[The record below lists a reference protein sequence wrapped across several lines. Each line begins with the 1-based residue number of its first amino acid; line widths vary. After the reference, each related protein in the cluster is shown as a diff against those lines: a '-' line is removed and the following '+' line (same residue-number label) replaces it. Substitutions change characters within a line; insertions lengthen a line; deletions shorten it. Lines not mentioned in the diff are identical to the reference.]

1 MANFAMTDNNEPPE
15 QISSAVCCQLTKP
28 QILQEDWQKTWFD
41 GNHQHMLL
49 LKESIFFTLAFV
61 NSSPDLPTNVV
72 GNQWSVSDDSYS
84 SYPQFF
90 YHFEQ
95 ELQSVIIFA
104 RISLDFQIIAI
115 QTSPTTI
122 VTVDIIN
129 NKKWLIEIRSAND
142 NYILHEGLVWSDHG
156 GNSQDLIVVTSKG
169 LELYKV
175 STARAQCK
183 LSRIVSQPVFQFWY
197 EPHHRMIMLASQQSQ
212 HSNDNFFFLANI
224 IPAAIG
230 VKQGDTG
237 ELRSNG
243 EHITLITNQC
253 CTRK

>member
-1 MANFAMTDNNEPPE
+1 MMTDNNEPPE
-15 QISSAVCCQLTKP
+15 LISSAVCCQLTKP
-28 QILQEDWQKTWFD
+28 HILQDDWQKTWFD

-49 LKESIFFTLAFV
+49 LKDYVFFTLAFV
-61 NSSPDLPTNVV
+61 NASPDLPTNVFET
-72 GNQWSVSDDSYS
+72 NESHP

-95 ELQSVIIFA
+95 ELQSVIVFA

-122 VTVDIIN
+122 VTVDILN

-183 LSRIVSQPVFQFWY
+183 LSRIVSQPVFQFRY

-212 HSNDNFFFLANI
+212 HINDNFFFLANI
-224 IPAAIG
+224 IPASMG
-230 VKQGDTG
+230 VKHGDTG
-237 ELRSNG
+237 ELSSNG
-243 EHITLITNQC
+243 KYSTCIHTNHC
-253 CTRK
+253 FIGKKHY